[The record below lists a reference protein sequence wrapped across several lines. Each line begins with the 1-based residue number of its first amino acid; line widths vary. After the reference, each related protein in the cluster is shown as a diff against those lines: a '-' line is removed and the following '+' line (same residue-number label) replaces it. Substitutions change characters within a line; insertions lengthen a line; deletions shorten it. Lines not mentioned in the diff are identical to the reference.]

1 MCYEESFYRSW
12 AARKK
17 VQKRESQQPVI
28 EPDRAELKPVDPAP
42 VAETTRPKEV
52 ERELEEIV

>member
-12 AARKK
+12 ARKK
-17 VQKRESQQPVI
+17 VQKRESRQPVT
-28 EPDRAELKPVDPAP
+28 EPDRTELKPVDPAP